1 MQKIIT
7 LLLLSTIFTTSFAQR
22 AREEDREDDD
32 RQNQEEQY
40 SKRNRGIYNNGGN
53 NQNSTLVVSSYAQ
66 NRFTVN
72 IDNNREYQSNDN
84 NGNANTVNIGSL
96 QAGNHTIVINEM
108 RVSIFG
114 RQKPVQIYNS
124 VLFFKPGVETLI
136 TVDNNSQVSITER
149 AFNNNGN
156 NNGNGRGHG
165 YGRKKNKYKRYNSDD
180 QGQSY
185 PNNFPSNYP
194 GNYRQISAYDFS
206 MLKQYVQKE
215 AFDDRKISIA
225 KQAASTSY
233 FSTAQVRDLMSAFSF
248 DDGKLDVAKYF
259 YNRTIDRNNYYQL
272 TDVLSFSSNKDEL
285 LNYIKRTR

>member
-22 AREEDREDDD
+22 AREEDRDDDD

-40 SKRNRGIYNNGGN
+40 SKRNKGGN
-53 NQNSTLVVSSYAQ
+53 NQNSSLVVVSNTQ

-72 IDNNREYQSNDN
+72 IDNNRDYQSNEN
-84 NGNANTVNIGSL
+84 NGYGNTINVGSL
-96 QAGNHTIVINEM
+96 QSGNHAIIINEI
-108 RVSIFG
+108 RRPIFG
-114 RQKPVQIYNS
+114 NQRVQQIYNS
-124 VLFFKPGVETLI
+124 VLYFKPGVETNINI
-136 TVDNNSQVSITER
+136 TNTGQVIITER
-149 AFNNNGN
+149 QFNNNGN
-156 NNGNGRGHG
+156 GMG
-165 YGRKKNKYKRYNSDD
+165 YGKKKKKYKRYDCDD
-180 QGQSY
+180 NTQNYPNNYPPSY
-185 PNNFPSNYP
+185 PN
-194 GNYRQISAYDFS
+194 NYRQISAYDFS